1 MSTTLT
7 QVRET
12 PAPSATQPDPV
23 QHVFQFATGYVISSA
38 LWVAAELGIAD
49 LLKNGPRPVGELA
62 AETKTNEG
70 ALYRSL
76 RLLAMVGIFAEAQPR
91 HFTLTPAAEVLRSD
105 APNSIR
111 DAVVWIA
118 DPMHLQVSSHLLHSV
133 KTAQPTVEHVTG
145 KPAFEHFADVPVE
158 FERFH
163 KAMTTMSAMAIHAV
177 IEAYDFSPF
186 STIVDVAGGHGY
198 VICEILRR
206 HPHLKGI
213 LFDLNE
219 VVLGGEHRIC
229 QLALD
234 GRCRTVAGDFF
245 QSVPEGG
252 DLYLMKNIIHD
263 WAEDQALAILRNCRT
278 PLQGKPNGKLV
289 LLEFVVPPGNAPHM
303 SKILDL
309 EMLFF
314 PGGRERTEQEYAELF
329 AKAGFR
335 LTRVIPTQSPY
346 SVVEA
351 EVA

>member
-1 MSTTLT
+1 MTTTLT
-7 QVRET
+7 QVREA
-12 PAPSATQPDPV
+12 PARSASQPDPV
-23 QHVFQFATGYVISSA
+23 QHIFQFATGYVMSSA

-49 LLKNGPRPVGELA
+49 LLANGPRPVAELA
-62 AETKTNEG
+62 AHTKTNEG

-76 RLLAMVGIFAEAQPR
+76 RLLAMVGIFAETQPR
-91 HFTLTPAAEVLRSD
+91 HFTLTPAAELLRSD
-105 APNSIR
+105 ASNSLR
-111 DAVVWIA
+111 DAVIWIA
-118 DPMHLQVSSHLLHSV
+118 DPMHLQVASHLMHSI
-133 KTAQPTVEHVTG
+133 KTGQPTVEHVTG
-145 KPAFEHFADVPVE
+145 KPAFEYFAEAPIE

-163 KAMTTMSAMAIHAV
+163 KAMTTMSAMAVHAV
-177 IEAYDFSPF
+177 MEVYDFSPF

-206 HPHLKGI
+206 HPNLKGI
-213 LFDLNE
+213 LFDLDE

-263 WAEDQALAILRNCRT
+263 WAEDRALAILRNCRT

-289 LLEFVVPPGNAPHM
+289 LLEFVIPPGNVPHM
-303 SKILDL
+303 SKLIDL
-309 EMLFF
+309 EMLYF
-314 PGGRERTEQEYAELF
+314 PGGRERTEPEYAELLSE
-329 AKAGFR
+329 AGFR
-335 LTRVIPTQSPY
+335 LTRVVPTKSPY
-346 SVVEA
+346 SVIEA

>member
-1 MSTTLT
+1 MSATLT
-7 QVRET
+7 QVQGK
-12 PAPSATQPDPV
+12 PAASAAQPDPV
-23 QHVFQFATGYVISSA
+23 QHVFQFASGYVVSSA

-62 AETKTNEG
+62 AHTKTDEG
-70 ALYRSL
+70 ALYRTL
-76 RLLAMVGIFAEAQPR
+76 RLLAMVGIFAETQPR

-105 APNSIR
+105 APNSLR
-111 DAVVWIA
+111 DAVAWIA
-118 DPMHLQVSSHLLHSV
+118 DPMHLQIASHLMHSV

-206 HPHLKGI
+206 HSHLKGI
-213 LFDLNE
+213 LFDLDD
-219 VVLGGEHRIC
+219 VVTGGEHRIC

-234 GRCRTVAGDFF
+234 GRCRTMAGDFF

-263 WAEDQALAILRNCRT
+263 WAEDRALAILRNCRT
-278 PLQGKPNGKLV
+278 PLQGKPKGRLL
-289 LLEFVVPPGNAPHM
+289 LLEFVVPPGNVPHM

-335 LTRVIPTQSPY
+335 LTRVIPTKSPY
-346 SVVEA
+346 SVIEA